1 MANAGAPP
9 HGDQVPPLEEDANME
24 QTLVNPP
31 PLKDENTRTLIQMTQ
46 AITNQAQATTSHAQA
61 MIAQENL
68 DVVPRP
74 LNKSLHWLPV

>member
-24 QTLVNPP
+24 QNLVNPP
-31 PLKDENTRTLIQMTQ
+31 PLKDENIRTLIQMTQ
-46 AITNQAQATTSHAQA
+46 SITNQAQATTTHAQA

-74 LNKSLHWLPV
+74 LNKSLRWLPV